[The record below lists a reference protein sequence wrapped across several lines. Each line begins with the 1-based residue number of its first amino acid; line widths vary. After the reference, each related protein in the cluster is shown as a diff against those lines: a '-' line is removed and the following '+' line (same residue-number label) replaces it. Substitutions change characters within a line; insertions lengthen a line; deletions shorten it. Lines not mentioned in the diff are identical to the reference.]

1 MSQSYPFSSASSII
15 VSAVITLGA
24 NACIIPN
31 SSVEGVSP
39 FSANA
44 AKYAARI
51 FINSSEISP
60 SYSANESGSYF
71 PRMFKNSSKNVS
83 SVAVK
88 EPKPSSSS
96 MLVISDESIP
106 SSNPLADSLSNM
118 ERLSLSLVLWLSLK
132 LSLEES
138 KLVLSLALVL
148 SLNESDSSLVAAL
161 SESSAESTDTE
172 PSSSEFSSESASV
185 SVDFSSSTFSVL
197 FSEVSELAAES
208 SDAEPSD
215 DDSPLSD
222 ASVEPLSVSDDASS
236 TDPSLSSGFWDSSE
250 SDVSSTDSSGVGST
264 LSFPSSVLLSVSSLF
279 STISF
284 TSLFSWL
291 FPSPPSFVLSEDAS
305 LPCVSNALAASS
317 AIDVSTTTSVS
328 FSIPFSSNSA
338 AYTTLALENTS
349 TPPITAPAVTTP
361 FKIALDRFLLFSGFF
376 LLIVLL
382 LSLHNT
388 DAKCP
393 AAGLA

>member
-1 MSQSYPFSSASSII
+1 M
-15 VSAVITLGA
+15 SAVITLGA
-24 NACIIPN
+24 NACNIPI
-31 SSVEGVSP
+31 SSAEGVSP
-39 FSANA
+39 FSTKA
-44 AKYAARI
+44 AKYAASI

-60 SYSANESGSYF
+60 SYSANESGLYF
-71 PRMFKNSSKNVS
+71 PRIFKNSSKNVL

-88 EPKPSSSS
+88 EPKPNSSS

-106 SSNPLADSLSNM
+106 SSNPLADSLSNT
-118 ERLSLSLVLWLSLK
+118 ERLSLSLSLVLK
-132 LSLEES
+132 LSLALSLAEP
-138 KLVLSLALVL
+138 KLVLSLALPL
-148 SLNESDSSLVAAL
+148 SLNESDSSLLAAL
-161 SESSAESTDTE
+161 SESSVESTDTE

-197 FSEVSELAAES
+197 FSEVSELTAES

-215 DDSPLSD
+215 DDSSLSD
-222 ASVEPLSVSDDASS
+222 ASVEPLSVSDDTSS
-236 TDPSLSSGFWDSSE
+236 TDPSLPSGFWDSSE
-250 SDVSSTDSSGVGST
+250 SDVSSTGPSGVGST
-264 LSFPSSVLLSVSSLF
+264 LSFPSPVPLSVSSLF
-279 STISF
+279 STVSF

-291 FPSPPSFVLSEDAS
+291 FPSPPSFVLSEGAS
-305 LPCVSNALAASS
+305 LSCVSNALAASS